1 MKFVTNQKIKNYG
14 NYKNVQTLEELISIL
29 DDGRVGYTNAAENC
43 ENAIIKTEF
52 LSTARERALMIVQL
66 QDEINSLGKSTD
78 ATDGPLGAIHRA
90 WIDFKTLL
98 TGHDTN
104 AIIEACETGE
114 EYAIEKYKSALENDF
129 LSHSSRAVIKSQLAM
144 IERALTKIKSF
155 KIINA

>member
-1 MKFVTNQKIKNYG
+1 MEIT
-14 NYKNVQTLEELISIL
+14 KNVQTLEELISIL

-78 ATDGPLGAIHRA
+78 VTDGPLGAIHRA

-114 EYAIEKYKSALENDF
+114 EYAIEKYKSALDNDF
-129 LSHSSRAVIKSQLAM
+129 ISHSSRAVIKSQLAM

>member
-1 MKFVTNQKIKNYG
+1 MEIT
-14 NYKNVQTLEELISIL
+14 KNVQTLNELISIL

-43 ENAIIKTEF
+43 ENGIIKAEF
-52 LSTARERALMIVQL
+52 LASARERSLMIVQL
-66 QDEINSLGKSTD
+66 QDEVNSLGQSTN

-114 EYAIEKYKSALENDF
+114 EYAIEKYKSALDNDF
-129 LSHSSRAVIKSQLAM
+129 ISHSSRAVIKSQLAM